1 MDESGWFADDA
12 FWEAAYPAMFSADGY
27 RIAKD
32 DVEAVLS
39 LTGHAEGAVLDLACG
54 PGRHSVP
61 LAGRGFSVT
70 GVDSSPFL
78 LRKAREHGRDAGVEV
93 EWIEADMRE
102 FVRPN
107 TYGLALNLFT
117 SFGYFRTEEEN
128 LRVLE
133 QVHASLAP
141 GGVFILDV
149 AGKEVLARVY
159 KATSS
164 RDVLGGTVV
173 QRRKVV
179 EDWTQMANEWMLI
192 EPERVRSF
200 QSLHWIYSAY
210 ELRQMLLTAG
220 FREVQLFGD
229 LAGAPYGPSSS
240 RLVAR
245 AHKGQH

>member
-1 MDESGWFADDA
+1 MDENGWFANDA
-12 FWEAAYPAMFSADGY
+12 FWEAAYPAMFPADGY
-27 RIAKD
+27 RTAEA

-39 LTGHAEGAVLDLACG
+39 LAGHAEGAVLDLACG

-61 LAGRGFSVT
+61 LARRGFAVT
-70 GVDSSPFL
+70 GVDRSPFL
-78 LRKAREHGRDAGVEV
+78 LHKAREYGGDAGVEV

-107 TYGLALNLFT
+107 TYRLVLNLFT

-128 LRVLE
+128 QRVLE

-149 AGKEVLARVY
+149 TSKEVLARIFQP
-159 KATSS
+159 TSS
-164 RDVLGGTVV
+164 RDVPGGTVV

-200 QSLHWIYSAY
+200 HFQHWIYSAY
-210 ELRQMLLTAG
+210 ELRQMLRTAG
-220 FREVQLFGD
+220 FRDVQLFGD
-229 LAGAPYGPSSS
+229 FAGAPYGSDSP

-245 AHKGQH
+245 AHKAH